1 MVSAGRV
8 FGGIGIILFML
19 AVVYL
24 CIEVAWGSYGV
35 TAFNTQEIGKSDISK
50 TNGVIDDIRNIFNNL
65 DIDISTDDL
74 KNGYELTGNI
84 LGGIAKF
91 PIITGYPTTKDTGA
105 LSLSKEKKEQKTYS
119 VKKTVKDGMTVV
131 MTLKKDITQ
140 NRKLIGED
148 VRIVATFLFV
158 LSIVCGV
165 TAIVLGILIPIK
177 LFSSG
182 GGGSRGSARSRSRI
196 I

>member
-1 MVSAGRV
+1 MPSAGRV
-8 FGGIGIILFML
+8 FAGLGIILFML

-24 CIEVAWGSYGV
+24 CIEVAWGSFGV
-35 TAFNTQEIGKSDISK
+35 TAFNTQEIGQSDISK
-50 TNGVIDDIRNIFNNL
+50 KNSIIDDIIGIFDNL

-74 KNGYELTGNI
+74 KSKNVITESI

-91 PIITGYPTTKDTGA
+91 PIITGYPTTKGTGA
-105 LSLSKEKKEQKTYS
+105 LSLSKDTKDQKTYS
-119 VKKTVKDGMTVV
+119 TKKTVKDGMTFVV
-131 MTLKKDITQ
+131 TIRKDITQ
-140 NRKLIGED
+140 NKKLIGED

-158 LSIVCGV
+158 LSIVCGI

-177 LFSSG
+177 LFCG
-182 GGGSRGSARSRSRI
+182 GGRGGMGSARSRSRI